1 MQKEISELIEKYFEG
16 KTSIEEEKKLKNFFA
31 HENVP
36 AELAKYKG
44 YFSVMEREKERKM
57 KDIGFEPPA
66 SGKHLLNSSTFRRWS
81 IAAVII
87 LLVGLGLFFD
97 DKRNQNRK
105 QEVKEAYKKTELA
118 LQYAGF
124 WMNKG
129 VSGARELKY
138 FHRGLEKTAMLDYYE
153 QSTNKMQKLSTFNK
167 AYFRMNMIS
176 TFTNYQPIKN

>member
-1 MQKEISELIEKYFEG
+1 MQKETRELIEKYFEG
-16 KTSIEEEKKLKNFFA
+16 KTSIEEEKKLKNFFS

-36 AELAKYKG
+36 ADLAKYRA
-44 YFSVMEREKERKM
+44 YFSVMKTEKERKM
-57 KDIGFEPPA
+57 KDIDFEPPT
-66 SGKHLLNSSTFRRWS
+66 SKTRLINSATFRRWS

-97 DKRNQNRK
+97 NKRNQNRK
-105 QEVKEAYKKTELA
+105 QEVTEAYKKTESA

-129 VSGARELKY
+129 VSEAEELAH
-138 FHRGLEKTAMLDYYE
+138 FNRGLEKIAMLDYYE
-153 QSTNKMQKLSTFNK
+153 HSTNKMQKLSTFNK
-167 AYFRMNMIS
+167 GYLRMNMIS